1 LNPTRH
7 NWNIAFAKQG
17 LADFEIWELLEG
29 NPVPLPKEY
38 TVPPCQKLHF
48 LQMACEKLCKSH
60 LIEISSVEP
69 EKHQDSHGYT
79 AKNLTMIVRQ
89 ELSYLSNP
97 PTNGSYLL
105 SQCQPLAREIELL
118 HPSMDKGGKRRDNCE
133 YPWVHGGVLRV
144 PLTCWTAATPTRR

>member
-1 LNPTRH
+1 
-7 NWNIAFAKQG
+7 
-17 LADFEIWELLEG
+17 
-29 NPVPLPKEY
+29 
-38 TVPPCQKLHF
+38 
-48 LQMACEKLCKSH
+48 MACEKLCKSH

-89 ELSYLSNP
+89 ELSYLWNP

-144 PLTCWTAATPTRR
+144 PAEWPFTNLSSMVESPHAVNLLKILKSALRRRAQATPKK